1 MQNIS
6 LYNTI
11 RQDKEIYDLFTKLI
25 DLTWQKYFHAI
36 KHSETTVELL
46 TISECVEQYHLSE
59 YMVRKLVTNKTV
71 LSKRLSNC
79 KNSKIYVV
87 KSSLESYLYNGHL

>member
-6 LYNTI
+6 LYDTVC
-11 RQDKEIYDLFTKLI
+11 QDQELYELFTKFFYL
-25 DLTWQKYFHAI
+25 WCRRYSQAI
-36 KHSETTVELL
+36 KPSETSSELL

-59 YMVRKLVTNKTV
+59 YMVRKLVSDKNV
-71 LSKRLSNC
+71 LSKRLGNY

-87 KSSLESYLYNGHL
+87 KSSLEAYLYDVHL